1 MIDVEYDYLTEEEVM
16 NEAKTYCF
24 IHDTMGAYH
33 AVMQDRKKKTPMHPV
48 VLKSLLIEEVQ
59 TTIDILN
66 GQGKKNTI
74 KTIEWRRVKSVV

>member
-1 MIDVEYDYLTEEEVM
+1 MIDVEYDYLTEEEVI

-24 IHDTMGAYH
+24 MHDTMGVYLAI
-33 AVMQDRKKKTPMHPV
+33 MQDRKKNSPMHRA

-74 KTIEWRRVKSVV
+74 KTIEWRRVKTVV

>member
-1 MIDVEYDYLTEEEVM
+1 MIDVEYDYLSEEEVI

-24 IHDTMGAYH
+24 IRDTMHTYRV
-33 AVMQDRKKKTPMHPV
+33 VMHDRKKNSPMHPA
-48 VLKSLLIEEVQ
+48 VLKSLQIEEVQ

-74 KTIEWRRVKSVV
+74 KTIEWRRVKTVV